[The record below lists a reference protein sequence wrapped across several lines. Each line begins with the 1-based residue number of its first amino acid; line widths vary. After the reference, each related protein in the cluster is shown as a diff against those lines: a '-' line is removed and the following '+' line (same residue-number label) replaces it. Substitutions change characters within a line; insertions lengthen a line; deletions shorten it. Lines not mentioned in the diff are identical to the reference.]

1 MISGNGSLLKLE
13 CRRGGLLITA
23 LLLCSIIS
31 LITLPS
37 YIMLSK
43 TALRQSQR
51 AMFNVAVVDLAE
63 TGLEHAV
70 WAQNNASSNP
80 SGWTGWSTAQEGSYY
95 RNFTGFNFSG
105 GVSGSVKVVVRAPN
119 TANSVAIARAT
130 IILQDGQKI
139 EKWVRSTLFRS
150 GATMQGLVLSGSLS
164 MNGGGTVVD
173 SWRSVQNINTPNV
186 ATSYNN
192 APRGYNAT
200 VATISQSTGSVSGSG
215 YFYGSVKV
223 GAASGGVNFNG
234 YPYPYSVDN
243 NYTATA
249 PSAVSMPAGGLD
261 LTWGYKHNGTIGVAG
276 QSSMYQMSSLSM
288 GDGGNMTIEGNVV
301 LLLKAT
307 STSSTAAL
315 SINGGSVIRLAEGA
329 TLSIYTPGNISLNG
343 SGFINSAAAKNL
355 KIFGTAGSTATQTFQ
370 WTGSTSISGLV
381 HAPNADISMTG
392 GGSQFYGAMTA
403 RSVYIE
409 NGGLHFDESLYGFG
423 ATSSATVSVRSYEE
437 LETPTSQASFVPL
450 MNL

>member
-1 MISGNGSLLKLE
+1 MLKLE
-13 CRRGGLLITA
+13 CRHGGLLITA

-70 WAQNNASSNP
+70 WAQNNVSSNP
-80 SGWTGWSTAQEGSYY
+80 SGWTDWSLVQNGSYY
-95 RNFTGFNFSG
+95 RNFTGFNFNG
-105 GVSGSVKVVVRAPN
+105 GVSGSVKVVVMAPN
-119 TANSVAIARAT
+119 TANSVAIARASIT
-130 IILQDGQKI
+130 LQDGQKI

-150 GATMQGLVLSGSLS
+150 QATMQGLALSGSLS

-173 SWRSVQNINTPNV
+173 SWNSDPDNKA
-186 ATSYNN
+186 ATASIPYSDGV
-192 APRGYNAT
+192 PQSNAT
-200 VATISQSTGSVSGSG
+200 VSTTSQGVGSVCGTG

-223 GAASGGVNFNG
+223 GAASGGVNFYG
-234 YPYPYSVDN
+234 YPNPNYVVN
-243 NYTATA
+243 NYTAPV
-249 PSAVSMPAGGLD
+249 PSPVSMPAGGLS
-261 LTWGYKHNGTIGVAG
+261 LTWGRQQNGTIGVAG
-276 QSSMYQMSSLSM
+276 QSSLYQMSSLDL
-288 GDGGNMTIEGNVV
+288 GDGGNMTIAGNVV
-301 LLLKAT
+301 LLLT
-307 STSSTAAL
+307 LSSAAL
-315 SINGGSVIRLAEGA
+315 NIDGSSNITLSAGA
-329 TLSIYTPGNISLNG
+329 TLSIYTPGNITLNG
-343 SGFINSAAAKNL
+343 SGFINNAAAKNL
-355 KIFGTAGSTATQTFQ
+355 KIFGTAVSPATQTFQ

-381 HAPNADISMTG
+381 YAPNADISMTG

-403 RSVYIE
+403 RSVAID

-423 ATSSATVSVRSYEE
+423 AASSATVSVRSYVE
-437 LETPTSQASFVPL
+437 LETPDSQAPYVSL

>member
-164 MNGGGTVVD
+164 MMNGGTVVD
-173 SWRSVQNINTPNV
+173 SWISDPD
-186 ATSYNN
+186 NN
-192 APRGYNAT
+192 AATASIPYSYQVRQSNAT
-200 VATISQSTGSVSGSG
+200 VATTSQSTGSVNGSGS
-215 YFYGSVKV
+215 FYGSVKV

-234 YPYPYSVDN
+234 YPYPNSVTN
-243 NYTATA
+243 NYTAPA
-249 PSAVSMPAGGLD
+249 PSAVSMPAGGLS
-261 LTWGYKHNGTIGVAG
+261 LTWGYQDQRTIGVAG

-288 GDGGNMTIEGNVV
+288 GDGGNMRIVGNVV
-301 LLLKAT
+301 LLLN
-307 STSSTAAL
+307 STQAAL
-315 SINGGSVIRLAEGA
+315 TINGGSVIRLDDGA
-329 TLSIYTPGNISLNG
+329 TLSIYTPGNIYLNG

-355 KIFGTAGSTATQTFQ
+355 KIFGTAVSPATQTFL

-381 HAPNADISMTG
+381 YAPNADIRMIYG
-392 GGSQFYGAMTA
+392 GTQFYGAMTA